1 MSRPGSGG
9 APSQLQSCGACVWEL
24 QVWSVPSLS
33 CCVSS
38 QTAMVV
44 VPDGF
49 STSASVWMP
58 SPFVSRY
65 MYWAVTEDGRHNAAQ
80 MKSAVKI
87 ENRTRSRVRFMIETS
102 ESFRLGGVIGS
113 GEWDISS
120 RVVSP
125 SSRPGTNGS
134 PKGRGTCCLEP
145 STGPGQKQQTK
156 NGPRDYPRPTQRSG

>member
-65 MYWAVTEDGRHNAAQ
+65 MYWAVAEDGRHNAAQ
-80 MKSAVKI
+80 MKSPVKI

-113 GEWDISS
+113 GEWDNQLAGS
-120 RVVSP
+120 VSFVTAGAKA
-125 SSRPGTNGS
+125 R
-134 PKGRGTCCLEP
+134 RGGGLAAPTLVLARAKNNRRKM
-145 STGPGQKQQTK
+145 GPG
-156 NGPRDYPRPTQRSG
+156 DYPR